1 LLTFGDTLCYDNS
14 AVLTTPDQV
23 SATEKRLALDRA
35 LASNT
40 LARSEQLRNILRYVC
55 EREIAGRA
63 AEICEYAIAV
73 EGLGRPEGYSSGED
87 SSVRNRVFALRKKL
101 DELYLV
107 ELAGTDVRIELAK
120 GTYCP
125 RFVKQDEPPSSPL
138 TSPVAPS
145 AAPTGAPSRP
155 EPKPQ
160 SVWRAFLAGLAVAG
174 LAASTIFLAFLS
186 PGPAKPD
193 PVLREAWGP
202 LLEPNA
208 NVALVVS
215 ISPALSVRPYKE
227 SPPTY
232 DAIPI
237 VEAPPYLYPWYTQRY
252 PVPPDEKLYLAPTH
266 GPSMG
271 SALAAVSA
279 ARLLTRSG
287 ASFEML
293 PETLIPVGATRN
305 RNLILVG
312 TTENSERMR
321 LVLAKTPFDVVYDE
335 EANDYAVAERDG
347 LHRRFAS
354 RRDRSGKLIEAY
366 GLLTLLPSE
375 GSDGLRRSV
384 IISGTYSASV
394 SAAMDFFCSS
404 VKMREFREILG
415 REGKR
420 GFPQA
425 YQLVVKAS
433 TDHTLPLDYRYQ
445 AHRTI
450 P

>member
-1 LLTFGDTLCYDNS
+1 M
-14 AVLTTPDQV
+14 LTTPDQLTE
-23 SATEKRLALDRA
+23 SEKRLALDRA
-35 LASNT
+35 LASHT
-40 LARSEQLRNILRYVC
+40 LARSEQLRNVLRYVC
-55 EREIAGRA
+55 EREIAGRS

-107 ELAGTDVRIELAK
+107 ELTGTGVRIELTK
-120 GTYCP
+120 GSYCP
-125 RFVKQDEPPSSPL
+125 RFVKQHEPPSLSRDPL
-138 TSPVAPS
+138 T
-145 AAPTGAPSRP
+145 APTPSGAPSLP
-155 EPKPQ
+155 ERKPQ
-160 SVWRAFLAGLAVAG
+160 SIWPAFLAGLAVAG
-174 LAASTIFLAFLS
+174 LATSVAFLTFWPHGS
-186 PGPAKPD
+186 AKSD

-215 ISPALSVRPYKE
+215 VSPALSVRPYKE
-227 SPPTY
+227 SPPKY
-232 DAIPI
+232 DA
-237 VEAPPYLYPWYTQRY
+237 VSVAEAPPYLYPWYTQRN
-252 PVPPDEKLYLAPTH
+252 PVPPDEKLFLVPTH
-266 GPSMG
+266 SAPSMG

-279 ARLLTRSG
+279 TRFLTQSG

-293 PETLIPVGATRN
+293 PETLMPVGATRN

-312 TTENSERMR
+312 TAENSERMR
-321 LVLAKTPFDVVYDE
+321 LVLATTPFEVVYDRE
-335 EANDYAVAERDG
+335 SNDYAVAERDG
-347 LHRRFAS
+347 ARRRFVS
-354 RRDRSGKLIEAY
+354 RRDGSGKLIEAY

-375 GSDGLRRSV
+375 GSDGMRRSV

-425 YQLVVKAS
+425 YQLVVKTS